1 MGCNFAAASIA
12 IRGSTTASPPECQ
25 QKIVHYSARNHDNK
39 QTLNRHQR
47 CRTSRCA
54 VAISSSA
61 INGEQVGPT
70 NTNYPDLNDLSELQ
84 LAKLRQFIEENDDLE
99 VGEELAALIADEWPW
114 LLEKVRRPKP
124 H

>member
-1 MGCNFAAASIA
+1 
-12 IRGSTTASPPECQ
+12 
-25 QKIVHYSARNHDNK
+25 
-39 QTLNRHQR
+39 
-47 CRTSRCA
+47 
-54 VAISSSA
+54 
-61 INGEQVGPT
+61 VGPI